1 MNLPFGLPNIKE
13 TALRRYYE
21 TSEVTAMYEHKLAE
35 YRDILESYKKCILE
49 YSDKLD
55 GYDKR
60 SMNNQLS
67 IVQMALDMTYLKEQG
82 DKTIELLSDKN
93 TDSSDMILKT
103 LVNITASMT
112 ETKDNLE
119 GIDKNV
125 VNRLS
130 ELMIELQRQSAEHNK
145 LLHTEVLTGI
155 DKLTRKVRG
164 GNALL
169 WFFVITNLLTLGA
182 AAFFALYYLDMIP
195 FL

>member
-1 MNLPFGLPNIKE
+1 MNLPFGLPNVKE

-21 TSEVTAMYEHKLAE
+21 TAEVTALYEHKLAE

-82 DKTIELLSDKN
+82 DKTIELLSVKN
-93 TDSSDMILKT
+93 TDTSDMILKT
-103 LVNITASMT
+103 LVDITASMT
-112 ETKDNLE
+112 DTKDNLDSL
-119 GIDKNV
+119 DKNV

-130 ELMIELQRQSAEHNK
+130 ELVLELQRQSVEHNR
-145 LLHTEVLTGI
+145 LLQAEVLTGM
-155 DKLTRKVRG
+155 DKLTRKVKRG
-164 GNALL
+164 NILL
-169 WFFVITNLLTLGA
+169 WFFVIINLLTLGTV
-182 AAFFALYYLDMIP
+182 AFFGLYYFDMIP
-195 FL
+195 F